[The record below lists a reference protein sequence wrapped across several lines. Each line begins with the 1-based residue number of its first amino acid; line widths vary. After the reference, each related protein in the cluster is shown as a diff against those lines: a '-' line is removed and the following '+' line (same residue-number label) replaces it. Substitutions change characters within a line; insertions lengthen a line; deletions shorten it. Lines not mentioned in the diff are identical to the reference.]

1 MAYLDTPHKRKS
13 AIATTL
19 VMVLLL
25 FLIFTF
31 GLKYFDP
38 PLEYGIAVNFGTSN
52 VGSGNIQPTEP
63 LKSSSSQEEVIEEA
77 DLADKAASVLRP
89 RPPTSLD
96 DELEQIVD
104 AEIVAYHRLHPT
116 LLAEHAGEFV
126 AVAEQKLVDHDVDK
140 LALYRRIQARYPEQF
155 VLVRRVE
162 HVPEPELHVRSPRY
176 NVPTT

>member
-1 MAYLDTPHKRKS
+1 MSTS
-13 AIATTL
+13 AANNAQMKAALKEALIE
-19 VMVLLL
+19 L
-25 FLIFTF
+25 FEERRDLFYALF
-31 GLKYFDP
+31 
-38 PLEYGIAVNFGTSN
+38 
-52 VGSGNIQPTEP
+52 Q
-63 LKSSSSQEEVIEEA
+63 EVIEEA